1 MYVCGIT
8 PYDAT
13 HLGHAFTYLAYDL
26 AYRAFLDAGYRVR
39 YVQNVTDID
48 DPLLERAERDG
59 VGWRDLA
66 TREVDRF
73 RRDMTELRVLPPTH
87 YVGVVEAIPTVVA
100 MLTAL
105 YDRGMTYAVDSDLYF
120 SVVSHPRFGSIARL
134 SRDAMIALSA
144 SHGGDP
150 DRIGKKDP
158 LDPLLWRAR
167 RPGEPAWPSPF
178 GPGRPGWHVECS
190 AIARAYLGESIDV
203 QGGGSDLL
211 FPHHEYGAA
220 LAEAAGAGVPF
231 AGAYLHTAMVGLD
244 GHKMSKSRGN
254 LELVSRLRAAG
265 ADPMALRLALLA
277 HHHRADWEWTPE
289 ALAGAAAR
297 LARWRAAA
305 SAPRGPDARPL
316 LARVR
321 RHLADDLDAPAAL
334 AAMDSWAA
342 EAAAAGTG
350 PQADPGAPRLFGR
363 VADALLGVDLGVG
376 PEVDPGT
383 EPGAGG
389 HHDVEPARAGGM

>member
-26 AYRAFLDAGYRVR
+26 AYRTFLDAGYRVR

-59 VGWRDLA
+59 VGWRDLG
-66 TREVDRF
+66 TREIERF
-73 RRDMTELRVLPPTH
+73 RRDMTDLRILPPTH
-87 YVGVVEAIPTVVA
+87 YVGAMEAIPVVVE
-100 MLTAL
+100 MLEEL
-105 YDRGMTYAVDSDLYF
+105 HNRGTTYAVDSDLYF
-120 SVVSHPRFGSIARL
+120 SVASHPRFGSIARL
-134 SRDAMIALSA
+134 SRDAMIELSA

-150 DRIGKKDP
+150 GRIGKKDP
-158 LDPLLWRAR
+158 LDPLLWRAH

-190 AIARAYLGESIDV
+190 AIAREYLGASIDV

-220 LAEAAGAGVPF
+220 LAEAAGGGVPF
-231 AGAYLHTAMVGLD
+231 AGAYLHTAMVWLD

-277 HHHRADWEWTPE
+277 HHHRTDWEWTPD
-289 ALAGAAAR
+289 ALAGAAER
-297 LARWRAAA
+297 LAGWRAAA
-305 SAPRGPDARPL
+305 SAARGPDARPL
-316 LARVR
+316 LEQVR
-321 RHLADDLDAPAAL
+321 RHLADDLDAPSAL
-334 AAMDSWAA
+334 AAMDRW
-342 EAAAAGTG
+342 AAAAAQAG
-350 PQADPGAPRLFGR
+350 PHAEPDAPQLFGS
-363 VADALLGVDLGVG
+363 VADALLGVDLGVDSA
-376 PEVDPGT
+376 VAL
-383 EPGAGG
+383 GAGG
-389 HHDVEPARAGGM
+389 QQDVEPARAGGM